1 MRTYL
6 HFREHFVNTGSGSR
20 VFIDYFVQLSTKGFT
35 TSIKR
40 KIGVTHLDVLR
51 MILTKITEKIK
62 KKENPGIPGY
72 PGIDIHKIPKSRDRQ
87 TLPGLESLVSM
98 VASRLCVHCIR
109 TESSSSG
116 NRSFG

>member
-1 MRTYL
+1 M
-6 HFREHFVNTGSGSR
+6 
-20 VFIDYFVQLSTKGFT
+20 FIDYFVQLSTKGFT

-87 TLPGLESLVSM
+87 TVPGLEFL
-98 VASRLCVHCIR
+98 I
-109 TESSSSG
+109 
-116 NRSFG
+116 